1 MLSKVTLAGSLR
13 TRTSKLRV
21 LVRLTQIAPV
31 RFTITRRGS
40 RAVLA
45 NWSSRG
51 RSGANT
57 FTLTRRL
64 PTGKTLKPGSYTL
77 AVAVSTSA
85 KSSSFIRVP

>member
-1 MLSKVTLAGSLR
+1 VLSNVALAGSLR

-21 LVRLTQIAPV
+21 SFRLTQLASV

-40 RAVLA
+40 KAVLA

-57 FTLTRRL
+57 LTLTRRL
-64 PTGKTLKPGSYTL
+64 PTGKTLRPGSYTL
-77 AVAVSTSA
+77 AVAVSASA
-85 KSSSFIRVP
+85 KSSSLIRVP